1 MLQEKDQF
9 DAHYKLA
16 EFYRQVR
23 DEGTQHQWKV
33 TLGIWALLAAGI
45 VSAGKLP
52 PMPLGLVIAFLLA
65 ILVFHWLWAL
75 DNFRLRNRESDK
87 SYEHLS
93 KASDLAGLNKV
104 DPSNR
109 RMRDIYP
116 FFEAAGTTI
125 LCVVL
130 GIMYGLNLWDA
141 YSH

>member
-1 MLQEKDQF
+1 MRVHSISGRLRW
-9 DAHYKLA
+9 ASGRYW
-16 EFYRQVR
+16 RQ
-23 DEGTQHQWKV
+23 
-33 TLGIWALLAAGI
+33 
-45 VSAGKLP
+45 
-52 PMPLGLVIAFLLA
+52 VIAFLLA

-75 DNFRLRNRESDK
+75 DNFRLRNRELDK